1 MIPSN
6 LPYGAPR
13 GRKELATDRFI
24 KRLFLVCITVPDIE
38 KALAFYQG
46 VLGLESVGSLR
57 NERTDGAALGFPGQE
72 IEIHADHLA
81 GKFTDNATVIDLIQF
96 VRPATIVGEGPYRE
110 TNHVGITR
118 IAFEVDDAD
127 AIYERLR
134 TCDDVDI
141 LGKPATVTS
150 PTTGSLR
157 ILTFKDPHGII
168 LEVIE
173 HNSASD

>member
-24 KRLFLVCITVPDIE
+24 KRLFHVCITVPDIE

-81 GKFTDNATVIDLIQF
+81 GKL
-96 VRPATIVGEGPYRE
+96 RPATIVDEGPYRE
-110 TNHVGITR
+110 TSHVGITR
-118 IAFEVDDAD
+118 IAFRSKR
-127 AIYERLR
+127 YR
-134 TCDDVDI
+134 CD
-141 LGKPATVTS
+141 LQRA
-150 PTTGSLR
+150 
-157 ILTFKDPHGII
+157 PH
-168 LEVIE
+168 
-173 HNSASD
+173 ARRY